1 MSGSRIKYAALFKFS
16 LLFLTIIACLS
27 SRSANAESLLLLK
40 SENIKKSSDE
50 SYKLSTLGF
59 DDKGNLTIRKGNLTV
74 VLIYNPPSSENENLI
89 NKNTVQMVMN
99 HENPEISGIGVK
111 LSYAF

>member
-1 MSGSRIKYAALFKFS
+1 MSGSRIKFVGLLKFS
-16 LLFLTIIACLS
+16 LLFLTIFVCLS

-40 SENIKKSSDE
+40 SEKIHKSSDD

-99 HENPEISGIGVK
+99 HENPEITGFGVK